1 MARLNIAPTK
11 SNQLNLTRDLA
22 MATEGFALL
31 EQKREILVME
41 LMRLLNQVKQ
51 VQGGWKY
58 GVEFHATPRVAEW
71 LCTSAQYRQRHPLR
85 TLYENRPEITALL

>member
-11 SNQLNLTRDLA
+11 SNQLNLKRDLA

-51 VQGGWKY
+51 VQG
-58 GVEFHATPRVAEW
+58 ELEIRRRTPMRRCASVAQNGY
-71 LCTSAQYRQRHPLR
+71 AHLR
-85 TLYENRPEITALL
+85 NIASGIAMGTR